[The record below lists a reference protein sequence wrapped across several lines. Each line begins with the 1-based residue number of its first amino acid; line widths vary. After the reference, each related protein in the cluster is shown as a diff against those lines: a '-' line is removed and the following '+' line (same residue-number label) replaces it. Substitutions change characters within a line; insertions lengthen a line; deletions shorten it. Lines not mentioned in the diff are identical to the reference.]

1 MRWLMKGVEVY
12 YSVKVLNRTGM
23 SVRKISKAL
32 RISTTTVQK
41 LLNKNDSEALRK
53 LSKVIRKSN
62 FDVAFDFIDATLTS
76 YPEMRSSKLYR
87 KVLEEYTDISCG
99 ERAFRNYISKIRS
112 NYGKDSKRRYQPIM
126 TDRPGYQVQ
135 VDPGEKKIVLES
147 GEVIKVYF
155 VAFVFC
161 FSRMKYL
168 YIQNRPFNT
177 GDFIRAHKEAF
188 SYFGGI
194 AEEYI
199 YDQTKLVAIKEQ
211 FREVWF
217 NKEFHQFAVESGF
230 TPNVCEGYDPESK
243 GKVERV
249 VQEIKR
255 DFLYGESFN
264 TLEDIRD
271 ESLLWLTRVNSTT
284 HSTTRKSPSVLFA
297 EERSL
302 LKPYKPENEPEKR
315 IVDKTGLISYK
326 GNKYSVPSAY
336 QQKIVL
342 IKFENRYLIVMDM
355 KTGNMITTHKISIS
369 KGEQIINTNHYRNY
383 NDTVEKLKEK
393 CLERLKFYD
402 KAELMI
408 EKIVFDNPKIV
419 RDQLRGILS
428 LYKHNTNED
437 WQKIIN
443 FSLNLTDLRIS
454 VLSDIIE
461 KIKKQKQIK
470 EANVQNNNLW
480 LKHAKPSS
488 SILDR
493 SLAKYDEVLS

>member
-1 MRWLMKGVEVY
+1 MKGVEVY
-12 YSVKVLNRTGM
+12 YSVKVLNGTGM
-23 SVRKISKAL
+23 SIRKISKAL

-41 LLNKNDSEALRK
+41 LLKKNDSEALSR
-53 LSKVIRKSN
+53 LSKVIRKSS
-62 FDVAFDFIDATLTS
+62 FDVAFNFIDATLTS

-87 KVLEEYTDISCG
+87 KVSKKYSEISCG
-99 ERAFRNYISKIRS
+99 ERAFRNYISKIRG
-112 NYGKDSKRRYQPIM
+112 NYGKDSNRKYQPIM

-147 GEVIKVYF
+147 GKVIKLYF

-161 FSRMKYL
+161 FSRMKYT

-177 GDFIRAHKEAF
+177 GDFIKAHKEAF

-194 AEEYI
+194 AEEYV

-217 NKEFHQFAVESGF
+217 NKEFHQFTVESGF

-249 VQEIKR
+249 VKEIKR

-264 TLEDIRD
+264 NLENIRD
-271 ESLLWLTRVNSTT
+271 ESLLWLTRVNNTI
-284 HSTTRKSPSVLFA
+284 HSTTGKLPSVLFA

-302 LKPYKPENEPEKR
+302 LKPYKPENKLEKR

-336 QQKIVL
+336 QQKVVL
-342 IKFENRYLIVMDM
+342 VKSENRYLIVMDM
-355 KTGNMITTHKISIS
+355 KTVAMVTTHKLSNS
-369 KGEQIINTNHYRNY
+369 KGDQIINTNHYRNY

-393 CLERLKFYD
+393 CLDRLKSYD

-408 EKIVFDNPKIV
+408 DKIMSDNPKIV
-419 RDQLRGILS
+419 RDQLRGVLS
-428 LYKHNTNED
+428 LYKYNSSED

-454 VLSDIIE
+454 VLSNIIE
-461 KIKKQKQIK
+461 KMKKQKQIK

-488 SILDR
+488 SVLDR
-493 SLAKYDEVLS
+493 SLVKYDEVIS